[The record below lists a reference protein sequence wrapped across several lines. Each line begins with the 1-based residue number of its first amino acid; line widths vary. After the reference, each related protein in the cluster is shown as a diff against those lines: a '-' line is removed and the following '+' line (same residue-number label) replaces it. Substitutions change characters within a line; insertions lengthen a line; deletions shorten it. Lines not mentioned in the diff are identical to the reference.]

1 MINGKDYIFSSEDL
15 FYESS
20 ASTLDFKVEADG
32 VEVYE
37 AHAEQFPDGTPIRI
51 YINRIAKDYLSHG
64 TLPTATG
71 LTTDGGAFKLFD
83 ITTPDS
89 VGSVWVADGHG
100 KNMEDGKI
108 FSDPINGLA
117 DQRMFL
123 FITRIGTTADTEN
136 FDVE

>member
-15 FYESS
+15 FYEAS
-20 ASTLDFKVEADG
+20 ASTLDFKVEANG

-37 AHAEQFPDGTPIRI
+37 AHAEQFPDGTPIRV

-71 LTTDGGAFKLFD
+71 MTTDNGAFKLFD
-83 ITTPDS
+83 IKTPDS
-89 VGSVWVADGHG
+89 VGSVWILDGNG
-100 KNMEDGKI
+100 KNMQNNKI
-108 FSDPINGLA
+108 FCDPINGVA
-117 DQRMFL
+117 DQRMYL
-123 FITRIGTTADTEN
+123 FITRVGTAAGTET